1 MAIIAMSR
9 ELGSLGTVIGTAVA
23 KKLGYEYIYQ
33 EITSDAARDY
43 EVVEEQLVR
52 VVEKAPRFFERLKGD
67 YRRYQAFVQAQVY
80 KAAQRDNVILIGRWS
95 TLLLREVSH
104 AIRVRVT
111 ATDEV
116 RAQRVMEMMQVGKE
130 KALEMVRENDT
141 DRGERMA
148 HLYGV
153 DWKAPHLYDLVLNTE
168 KVSVEAG
175 AELIE
180 TLARRSEY
188 QPTEA
193 SKRKLGSLAIVAAIR
208 ARLKAHAPTRDVDV
222 DIQANNGKII
232 LMGVVANELE
242 KKAVERMVKSIKGI
256 HALDSH
262 LRVMNLP
269 VR

>member
-1 MAIIAMSR
+1 MAIIAISR

-23 KKLGYEYIYQ
+23 KKLGYDYVYQ
-33 EITSDAARDY
+33 EITSEAARDY
-43 EVVEEQLVR
+43 EVVEEQLIR
-52 VVEKAPRFFERLKGD
+52 VVEKAPRFLERLKGD
-67 YRRYQAFVQAQVY
+67 YRRYQTFVQAQVY
-80 KAAQRDNVILIGRWS
+80 KAAQRDHVILIGRWS
-95 TLLLREVSH
+95 TLLLRDIAH

-111 ATDEV
+111 APEEV

-130 KALEMVRENDT
+130 KALEMVHENDME
-141 DRGERMA
+141 RGERMA

-180 TLARRSEY
+180 MLARRSEY
-188 QPTEA
+188 QPTVE
-193 SKRKLGSLAIVAAIR
+193 SKRKLDGLAIVAAIR
-208 ARLKAHAPTRDVDV
+208 AKLKAHSPTRDADV
-222 DIQANNGKII
+222 DIQASNGKIT
-232 LMGVVANELE
+232 LMGVVANEVE
-242 KKAVERMVKSIKGI
+242 KKAVERTVKAIKGV

-269 VR
+269 LR

>member
-23 KKLGYEYIYQ
+23 KKLSYDYIYQ

-43 EVVEEQLVR
+43 EVVEERLIR
-52 VVEKAPRFFERLKGD
+52 VVEKAPRFLERLKGD
-67 YRRYQAFVQAQVY
+67 YRRYQTFVQAQVY

-95 TLLLREVSH
+95 TLLLREVAH

-111 ATDEV
+111 APEDV
-116 RAQRVMEMMQVGKE
+116 RAERVMETMQVSKE
-130 KALEMVRENDT
+130 KALQMVRENDLE
-141 DRGERMA
+141 RGDRMA

-168 KVSVEAG
+168 RISVEAG
-175 AELIE
+175 AELVE
-180 TLARRSEY
+180 MLARRSEY
-188 QPTEA
+188 QPTEE

-208 ARLKAHAPTRDVDV
+208 ARLKAHRPTRDVDV
-222 DIQANNGKII
+222 DIKASNGKII
-232 LMGVVANELE
+232 LMGVVANEAE
-242 KKAVERMVKSIKGI
+242 KKAVERMVKGIKGV

-262 LRVMNLP
+262 LRVMKLP

>member
-23 KKLGYEYIYQ
+23 KKLGYDYIYQ

-52 VVEKAPRFFERLKGD
+52 VVEKAPRFLERLKGD

-95 TLLLREVSH
+95 TLLLREVAH

-116 RAQRVMEMMQVGKE
+116 RVQRVMEMMQIGKE

-141 DRGERMA
+141 ERGERMA

-168 KVSVEAG
+168 RVSVAAA

-180 TLARRSEY
+180 MLARRSEY
-188 QPTEA
+188 QPTET
-193 SKRKLGSLAIVAAIR
+193 SKRKLGSLAIVAAIK
-208 ARLKAHAPTRDVDV
+208 ARLKAHPPTRDVDV
-222 DIQANNGKII
+222 DIQASNGEII
-232 LMGVVANELE
+232 LMGVVKNEVE
-242 KKAVERMVKSIKGI
+242 KKAVERVVKGIKGVQT
-256 HALDSH
+256 LDSH

-269 VR
+269 LR